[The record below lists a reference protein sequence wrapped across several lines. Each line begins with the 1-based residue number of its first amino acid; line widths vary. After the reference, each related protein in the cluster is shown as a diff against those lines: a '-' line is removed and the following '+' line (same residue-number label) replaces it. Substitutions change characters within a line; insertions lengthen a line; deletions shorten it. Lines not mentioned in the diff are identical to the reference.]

1 MTASAREGVRCYYF
15 LKVSAGAGE
24 VSLVFINNIMAKK
37 NTPKGY
43 GRFKWSDQAL
53 TVLKERYLA
62 KDNQGKV
69 IETPEGM
76 LYRVAKRIA
85 SAENKFKTPS
95 KEINQ
100 ITKDFYNLMGQRYFL
115 PNSPTLMN
123 AGRDDSLQ
131 YSACFVLPIP
141 DSIEGIF
148 NAVKYAALIHKS
160 GGGTGF
166 DFSNLRARGSIVG
179 STRGVASGPI
189 SFMRVFDAATGE
201 VKQGGMRRGA
211 NMGILRIDHPD
222 IEEFIECKVKG
233 GVTNFNISIG
243 ITNRF
248 MSAALKNKDYW
259 LYDQIS
265 KKKVKKLKAKEIFKK
280 IAQIAWQTGDPGLI
294 FLDDIN
300 SGRANPV
307 PEMGPVA
314 ATNPCGEQ
322 PLYSNEACN
331 LGSLNLALIIKNGK
345 VDWDL
350 LSKTTKLAVR
360 FLDDVI
366 EVNNFPL
373 EQITEVV
380 LLNRRIGLGV
390 MGWADMLFQLGIPY
404 NSSSAYQ
411 LGQKIMKF
419 IQKNA
424 HQSSQQLAKKRGAF
438 PNFDKSIYKKGPA
451 LRNAT
456 LTTIAPTGSLSIIAN
471 CSSGIEPLFAL
482 SFKHKANDR
491 ELSFFNQYFLKAAER
506 HKVEQEVLDQV
517 EAKGHL
523 EGLEVPA
530 SLKKVFL
537 TAHQIN
543 WKDHINMQAAFQKG
557 TDNAVSKTI
566 NFPYEAVVKEIED
579 AYLYA
584 FKKDCLGITVYRDG
598 CKETQVLYAGNHK
611 EKSKVADQPLVK
623 PRPLVVSG
631 RTHRV
636 ETPVGRAFV
645 VVNTNGGGELL
656 EVFINVGKAGSD
668 IAADAEAIGRLISLS
683 LRLNSDSSS
692 KEVLSKIIDQLDGIG
707 GGESIGFGKDRI
719 RSLADGIAKVL
730 KDYLDQQAT
739 PSGLLESE
747 AVSEQP
753 SLLNHQNARRDLC
766 PACGHASLVFTE
778 GCVKCFY
785 CGFNKC

>member
-1 MTASAREGVRCYYF
+1 
-15 LKVSAGAGE
+15 
-24 VSLVFINNIMAKK
+24 MAKK
-37 NTPKGY
+37 DAPKGY
-43 GRFKWSDQAL
+43 GRFEWSEQAL
-53 TVLKERYLA
+53 TVLNERYLA
-62 KDNQGKV
+62 KDSQGRV

-76 LYRVAKRIA
+76 IYRVSKRIA
-85 SAENKFKTPS
+85 IAESKFKTPG
-95 KEINQ
+95 KEIKQ
-100 ITKDFYNLMGQRYFL
+100 ITKDFYDLMGQRHFL

-148 NAVKYAALIHKS
+148 NAIKYAALIHKS

-166 DFSNLRARGSIVG
+166 DFSDLRAKGSIVG

-189 SFMRVFDAATGE
+189 SFMRVFDSATGE

-222 IEEFIECKVKG
+222 IEEFIDCKAKG
-233 GVTNFNISIG
+233 GITNFNISIG
-243 ITNRF
+243 VTNKF
-248 MSAALKNKDYW
+248 MNAVLKNKTYW
-259 LYDQIS
+259 LYDQVT

-280 IAQIAWQTGDPGLI
+280 IAQMAWQTGDPGLI
-294 FLDDIN
+294 FLDNIN
-300 SGRANPV
+300 SGRSNPV

-322 PLYSNEACN
+322 PLYPNEACN
-331 LGSLNLALIIKNGK
+331 LGSLNLALMIKNGE

-350 LSKTTKLAVR
+350 LNRTTKLAVR
-360 FLDDVI
+360 FLDNVV

-373 EQITEVV
+373 EQITQTV

-390 MGWADMLFQLGIPY
+390 MGWADMLFQLEIPY
-404 NSSSAYQ
+404 NSSKAFD

-424 HQSSQQLAKKRGAF
+424 HEASQELAKKRGPF
-438 PNFDKSIYKKGPA
+438 PNFSKSIYKKQKA

-491 ELSFFNQYFLKAAER
+491 ELSFFNQYFLKAAKRE
-506 HKVEQEVLDQV
+506 KVNKEVLDQI
-517 EAKGHL
+517 EANGHL
-523 EGLEVPA
+523 EGLEVPE
-530 SLKKVFL
+530 LFKKVFV
-537 TAHQIN
+537 TSHQIA

-557 TDNAVSKTI
+557 VDNAVSKTI
-566 NFPYEAVVKEIED
+566 NFPNKANLKEVED

-598 CKETQVLYAGNHK
+598 CKETQVLYAGEQKK
-611 EKSKVADQPLVK
+611 EIKTTDQSLIKS
-623 PRPLVVSG
+623 RPSVVSG

-636 ETPVGRAFV
+636 ETPVGTAFV

-656 EVFINVGKAGSD
+656 EIFINVGKAGSD
-668 IAADAEAIGRLISLS
+668 IAADAEAIGRLVSLNF
-683 LRLNSDSSS
+683 RLNSGFSS
-692 KEVLSKIIDQLDGIG
+692 KEVLAKIIDQLDGIG
-707 GGESIGFGKDRI
+707 GGESIGFGKNRV

-730 KDYLDQQAT
+730 KDYLDQK
-739 PSGLLESE
+739 SDNESLTDSQT
-747 AVSEQP
+747 VSEQP
-753 SLLNHQNARRDLC
+753 SLLNHQNVRRDLC
-766 PACGHASLVFTE
+766 PSCGHASLVFTE